1 MITVETALQG
11 GLADDYPTLRR
22 RRMMGLVGGTTVA
35 ALAEIDEARSVLART
50 GILRGDIRRSFGTAN
65 GVARGLP
72 LTVKLRL
79 TSANSGRAAAGR
91 AVYLWHSDRDGAYS
105 LYSPELTGENY
116 LRGVQ
121 VSDEN
126 GWVTFTSIFP
136 GVAPGVWPHLHLEV
150 HPSVEQAV
158 NSADRQ
164 HASRLA
170 LPADVCH
177 RAYADPAYAA
187 SRRTM
192 ATEADADGWLTVTG
206 DEQRGFVATRTLT
219 V

>member
-1 MITVETALQG
+1 MITVETAPQG
-11 GLADDYPTLRR
+11 GLAEDYPTLRR

-35 ALAEIDEARSVLART
+35 ALAEIEQARSVLART
-50 GILRGDIRRSFGTAN
+50 GILRGDIRRGFGTAS
-65 GVARGLP
+65 GVAKGLP

-79 TSANSGRAAAGR
+79 TSANSGRAVAGR

-121 VSDEN
+121 VSDDA

-136 GVAPGVWPHLHLEV
+136 GVAEGAWPHLHLEV
-150 HPSVEQAV
+150 YPSVAQAV
-158 NSADRQ
+158 SSADRLQ
-164 HASRLA
+164 AFRLA
-170 LPADVCH
+170 LPADACA

-187 SRRTM
+187 SRRNM
-192 ATEADADGWLTVTG
+192 AAEADADGWPAVTG
-206 DEQRGFVATRTLT
+206 DARRGFVATRTLT
-219 V
+219 I